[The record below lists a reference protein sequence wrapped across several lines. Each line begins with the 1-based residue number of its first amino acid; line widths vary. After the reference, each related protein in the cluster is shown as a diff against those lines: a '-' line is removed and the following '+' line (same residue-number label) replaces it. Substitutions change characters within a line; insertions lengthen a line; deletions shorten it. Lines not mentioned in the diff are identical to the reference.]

1 MTYLKKAIITGAYIE
16 VLLLIL
22 WILFSNT
29 WIYRTV
35 KSGASEVFTGYGI
48 FLKHLFGTMFVTNGI
63 LLIVVVIAAFTID
76 KIIKVKNN
84 E

>member
-16 VLLLIL
+16 VLLLVTRIVLSWKEFIDQNAVSMRQHFTRSDFIDMTNIL
-22 WILFSNT
+22 IFTNLF
-29 WIYRTV
+29 V
-35 KSGASEVFTGYGI
+35 
-48 FLKHLFGTMFVTNGI
+48 
-63 LLIVVVIAAFTID
+63 LIVLIIAAFTID

>member
-22 WILFSNT
+22 WILFQQA
-29 WIYRTV
+29 WIYRIV
-35 KSGASEVFTGYGI
+35 KSGASEVLTSYSRMLVG
-48 FLKHLFGTMFVTNGI
+48 LFGVMVVVNGI
-63 LLIVVVIAAFTID
+63 LLIVVVIAA
-76 KIIKVKNN
+76 IILSVKNN

>member
-16 VLLLIL
+16 VLLLVTRIVLSWKEFIDQNAVSMRQHFTRLDFIDMTNIL
-22 WILFSNT
+22 IFTNLF
-29 WIYRTV
+29 V
-35 KSGASEVFTGYGI
+35 
-48 FLKHLFGTMFVTNGI
+48 
-63 LLIVVVIAAFTID
+63 LIVLIIAAFTID